1 MTDPILPGHTQGVID
16 KGFLFTASWRRWA
29 NDLTKA
35 VIELKR
41 AGGTGTIP
49 TADPLALTITGTGWI
64 TVAGSV
70 ESGNFNVTQREGLT
84 TANLP
89 EGSNYYANHSAG
101 TFNFATDAN
110 VTLTTDEYRNAFLE
124 VTDTGPVLTGGKDV
138 IFPAAFPVLLFK
150 NSTAQTLT
158 LKKSGQ
164 TGVTVAAGAKAVIAP
179 GPTDV
184 EKA

>member
-1 MTDPILPGHTQGVID
+1 MIKPSLPQDRAALID
-16 KGFLFTASWRRWA
+16 KDFRVTLPYRRWM
-29 NDLTKA
+29 NDLTRLA
-35 VIELKR
+35 LELQ
-41 AGGTGTIP
+41 AAGTGTIP
-49 TADPLALTITGTGWI
+49 TSDPLALTITGTGWI
-64 TVAGSV
+64 TVTGSV

-89 EGSNYYANHSAG
+89 EGSSYYANHSAG
-101 TFNFATDAN
+101 TFNFTTDAN
-110 VTLTTDEYRNAFLE
+110 VTLTADEYRNAFLE
-124 VTDTGPVLTGGKDV
+124 VTDTGPVLTGGKDM

-164 TGVTVAAGAKAVIAP
+164 TGVTVAAGALAIVAP
-179 GPTDV
+179 GLTDV